1 METHWKIH
9 NPPIPFS
16 EWSVCR
22 AGSIPS
28 GMLVRL
34 LLKYKMA
41 NGEEIAHERT
51 LLVGDI
57 HNKGVN
63 SYDCECQPTW
73 GTSIRQFRDQDAYPS
88 CFVLAE
94 SNALVDLLNGLLK
107 ESETLNPSG
116 TQAVFETA
124 WNGDGMQHEVFQIR
138 DDKGQLLVPS
148 RLVNAFP
155 VRVEYPL
162 DYVGAEQAAR
172 QLVQELRRG
181 HTPIGGS

>member
-1 METHWKIH
+1 
-9 NPPIPFS
+9 
-16 EWSVCR
+16 
-22 AGSIPS
+22 
-28 GMLVRL
+28 
-34 LLKYKMA
+34 
-41 NGEEIAHERT
+41 
-51 LLVGDI
+51 
-57 HNKGVN
+57 
-63 SYDCECQPTW
+63 
-73 GTSIRQFRDQDAYPS
+73 
-88 CFVLAE
+88 
-94 SNALVDLLNGLLK
+94 VDLLNGLLK